1 MAYQSLYLKYRP
13 QRFADVVGQDHVCRT
28 LRNALGQGKVA
39 HAYLFCGP
47 RGTGKTTTARLLAKA
62 LCCTSSPGPTQ
73 EPCNECPS
81 CIGIREGTLLDVVE
95 LDAASNRGIDEVRNL
110 REIIGYQ
117 PTWARYKILI
127 VDEVHQMTKE
137 AFNALLKTLEEPPE
151 HAFFILATTDP
162 QKVPVTILSRCQR
175 FDFRRVSM
183 PEAVA
188 LLRRM
193 SDAEGFSAEEA
204 ALAAIARL
212 SDGCVRD
219 AITTLDQVAAYTDG
233 QVSVAAVNEVV
244 GGAGFDLLFELSD
257 ILARG
262 AAAEVFPFVEHLVA
276 EGKSCV
282 QVMEELMRHMRN
294 VLVARL
300 GAASETG
307 LEADAAT
314 VKRYVDQA
322 KGFTEGR
329 LAGAIGRVAQALDE
343 MRWNGQHRIVTEI
356 ALVEIA
362 GGFLGESNA
371 PEKPAARPE
380 RPRPA
385 ARKPAPAKAASVPA
399 VVGATGRS
407 PAAEP
412 DAFDLRPPAP
422 EPPTVE
428 PPAAD
433 SPEEPHGSATPEWQ
447 RAVIAIVQQRAR
459 LSPALTESTASVVGD
474 ELVVSVP
481 KSFHRDVFRGAL
493 DDPDQAAEILRIVA
507 DIYGSALRV
516 VCEVGEPGSGGRKGD
531 RQVARSG
538 DARQSPVDLVLS
550 MFDGAAILDG

>member
-28 LRNALGQGKVA
+28 LSNALGQGKVA

-73 EPCNECPS
+73 EPCNECPA
-81 CIGIREGTLLDVVE
+81 CVGIREGNLLDVVE

-127 VDEVHQMTKE
+127 IDEVHQMTKE

-183 PEAVA
+183 PEVAA
-188 LLRRM
+188 LLRRI
-193 SDAEGFSAEEA
+193 SDSEGFLAEEA
-204 ALAAIARL
+204 ALAAMARL

-233 QVSVAAVNEVV
+233 NVSVAAVNEVV

-262 AAAEVFPFVEHLVA
+262 AAAEVFPFVERLVA

-282 QVMEELMRHMRN
+282 QVMEELVRHLRN

-314 VKRYVDQA
+314 VKRYLDQA
-322 KGFTEGR
+322 RGFTEQR
-329 LAGAIGRVAQALDE
+329 LAAAVGRVAQALDE

-356 ALVEIA
+356 ALVDIA
-362 GGFLGESNA
+362 GGFSGAAQAIAE
-371 PEKPAARPE
+371 PPAARPAK
-380 RPRPA
+380 PP
-385 ARKPAPAKAASVPA
+385 ARKQSPAKATPSPA
-399 VVGATGRS
+399 PVGATGRS

-412 DAFDLRPPAP
+412 EALDLRQPAP
-422 EPPTVE
+422 EPPAAE
-428 PPAAD
+428 SSPPDA
-433 SPEEPHGSATPEWQ
+433 PEGDLPGAATPEWQ
-447 RAVIAIVQQRAR
+447 RAVIAIVGRR
-459 LSPALTESTASVVGD
+459 PGLSAALTESTATVVDD
-474 ELVVSVP
+474 ELVVTVP

-493 DDPDQAAEILRIVA
+493 EDPEQAAEVLRLVVEA
-507 DIYGSALRV
+507 YGRPLTV
-516 VCEVGEPGSGGRKGD
+516 VCEVGEVRPGRRPAATESAGEAQR
-531 RQVARSG
+531 
-538 DARQSPVDLVLS
+538 SPVDLVLS